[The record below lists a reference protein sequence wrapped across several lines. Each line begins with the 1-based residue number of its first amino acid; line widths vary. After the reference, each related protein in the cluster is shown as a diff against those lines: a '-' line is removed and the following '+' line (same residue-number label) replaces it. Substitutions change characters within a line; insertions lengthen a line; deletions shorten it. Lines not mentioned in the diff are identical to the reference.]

1 MVDVSVVLTSYN
13 IEKYITH
20 SLHSLVAQEFDN
32 YEVIVVDD
40 GSNDSTYQII
50 EKFAKEFNFIKPYKI
65 PHQNAGVARNFALDK
80 INGKYVIFLDGD
92 DVFSECFLYK
102 MFNKIEQEK
111 AEIVICNSE
120 EFIDDIKTA
129 SKKHSYEND
138 IPIGWAFDKIIE
150 SDLIKKHNLAFSNL
164 SSSND
169 LAFVYSAFFLSKKTV
184 FIDETLV
191 YKRIRQESI
200 SNNRDEKNAFLA
212 LIELKENLIKFDIF
226 KKHKT
231 DFQNIVLKFLYWH
244 FNSYKTKEKRKKVY
258 EYMKYFENEFDI
270 LRLKD
275 IKNKKYFEFYKLVLN
290 SKNYFTFCLLR
301 PFLKFFIILNR

>member
-1 MVDVSVVLTSYN
+1 MRR
-13 IEKYITH
+13 
-20 SLHSLVAQEFDN
+20 
-32 YEVIVVDD
+32 
-40 GSNDSTYQII
+40 
-50 EKFAKEFNFIKPYKI
+50 P
-65 PHQNAGVARNFALDK
+65 GVW
-80 INGKYVIFLDGD
+80 V
-92 DVFSECFLYK
+92 
-102 MFNKIEQEK
+102 
-111 AEIVICNSE
+111 
-120 EFIDDIKTA
+120 
-129 SKKHSYEND
+129 KKHSYEND

-290 SKNYFTFCLLR
+290 SKNYFTFCFSLS
-301 PFLKFFIILNR
+301 K